1 MAVNVKSLLKDKNV
15 LRVVAFMAVV
25 NLLGYVMIRDVD
37 SVAFFVVVGF
47 LTTYFSK
54 NMIIVLLVTMLLT
67 NLVVVINKTQKHKN
81 KEGFGGKG
89 SGRKHSKLVQD
100 SSLDNPN
107 GVDQEAT
114 VEKAYENLENMLGTD
129 AINKMS
135 TDTQKLSKRQKKLQ
149 QQIQTLQPVLK
160 NSFAL
165 LDQMGGA
172 KGVEGMINQVGGM
185 LDKVGSLTGGFMKPK

>member
-1 MAVNVKSLLKDKNV
+1 MAVNVKSLLKDQNV